1 MDRRRALNLAACAA
15 LGTIGIGLGGPAL
28 AQDAMVLK
36 SADVH
41 PFGYP
46 TVAAVEWMGEE
57 LETRTDGRLSIQ
69 IYPSMQLGGEKEMIE
84 QAQVGALAMARI
96 SVGPMGPLVPELNV
110 FNLPYLFRDAAH
122 MEAVIDGEIGDELLQ
137 HLTDHPT
144 AGLVGLCWMNAGTRN
159 VYNSQRAVRSMED
172 LSGLK
177 IRMMGNPIF
186 VDTMNAMGGNG
197 VSMGFDQLINGLQ
210 TGVVDGAEN
219 NYPTYS
225 SGQHY
230 RYAKYYSRT
239 EHLMIPEILV
249 FSKRVWEG
257 LSAEDQELIMSL
269 AKEAQQRQRE
279 LWYAEEEKALAD
291 MSANGVEVIEIADK
305 EPFRKA
311 VQPVW
316 EKHGAQFAE
325 LIERIQNVQ

>member
-1 MDRRRALNLAACAA
+1 
-15 LGTIGIGLGGPAL
+15 
-28 AQDAMVLK
+28 
-36 SADVH
+36 
-41 PFGYP
+41 
-46 TVAAVEWMGEE
+46 
-57 LETRTDGRLSIQ
+57 
-69 IYPSMQLGGEKEMIE
+69 
-84 QAQVGALAMARI
+84 
-96 SVGPMGPLVPELNV
+96 MGPLVPELNV

-122 MEAVIDGEIGDELLQ
+122 MEAVIDGPIGDELLQ
-137 HLTDHPT
+137 KVTDHPT
-144 AGLVGLCWMNAGTRN
+144 AGLVALCWMNAGTRN
-159 VYNSQRAVRSMED
+159 VYNSKHPVRSMAD
-172 LSGLK
+172 LQGLK

-249 FSKRVWEG
+249 FSKRVWEQ
-257 LSAEDQELIMSL
+257 LSKEDQDLITSL

-279 LWYAEEEKALAD
+279 LWYAMEEKALAD
-291 MSANGVEVIEIADK
+291 MKANGVEVIEVEDK
-305 EPFRKA
+305 EELRAA
-311 VQPVW
+311 VKPVW
-316 EKHGAQFAE
+316 DKHGAQYAE
-325 LIERIQNVQ
+325 LIERIQAVQ